1 MASFVGMQ
9 HEMLSLHNWDNNNL
23 LFILFINTTLNRL
36 GFGMLNMGTTI
47 SLSMA
52 EYPEA
57 MICIR

>member
-9 HEMLSLHNWDNNNL
+9 HEMLLLHNWDNNNL

-57 MICIR
+57 MICIG